1 MIREKPD
8 AGGLVPL
15 EYQCVIALDAQGEK
29 IGSIIMPSSVQEKD
43 KLAAQEGT
51 LVAISPHA
59 FSYADSWPEGSKP
72 EVGQRVLIRRYSGV
86 MHERGEGSTK
96 RAYRLVSDKDIIAI
110 VQPLAANPADFVKAA

>member
-72 EVGQRVLIRRYSGV
+72 EVGQRVLIRRYAGV
-86 MHERGEGSTK
+86 MHDRENRT
-96 RAYRLVSDKDIIAI
+96 YRLVSDKDIIAI
-110 VQPLAANPADFVKAA
+110 VQPLAVNPADFVKAA

>member
-1 MIREKPD
+1 MQQPD

-15 EYQCVIALDAQGEK
+15 EYQCVILLDRQEEK
-29 IGSIIMPSSVQEKD
+29 TAGGIIMPTSVQEKD

-72 EVGQRVLIRRYSGV
+72 EVGQRVLIRRYAGAI
-86 MHERGEGSTK
+86 HDRENRT
-96 RAYRLVSDKDIIAI
+96 YRLVSDKDIIAI

>member
-1 MIREKPD
+1 MQHD

-15 EYQCVIALDAQGEK
+15 EYQCVILLDRQEEK
-29 IGSIIMPSSVQEKD
+29 TAGGIILPSQVKDAD

-51 LVAISPHA
+51 LVAVSPHA

>member
-1 MIREKPD
+1 MQHD

-15 EYQCVIALDAQGEK
+15 EYQCVILLDRQEEK
-29 IGSIIMPSSVQEKD
+29 TAGGIILPSQVKDAD

-72 EVGQRVLIRRYSGV
+72 EVGQRVLIRRYAGV

>member
-1 MIREKPD
+1 MQHD

-15 EYQCVIALDAQGEK
+15 EYQCVILLDRQEEK
-29 IGSIIMPSSVQEKD
+29 TAGGIILPSQVKDAD

-59 FSYADSWPEGSKP
+59 FSYADNWPEGSKP